1 MEQNWK
7 QTVKTYALITLGA
20 CITAAGVYLFKY
32 PNNFSTGGVSGL
44 SVILHALFPNITA
57 ADFASVINIVF
68 LLLGFLVLGRGT
80 GLHTVF
86 GTLVFSGALQLLQL
100 VFPMTEPLT
109 DQPLLELFFAV
120 ILPAFGSAILFN
132 VGASTGGTD
141 IIAMILKKLTNMD
154 IGRALLCS
162 DVLIAAS
169 TLFLFD
175 VRTGLYS
182 LLGLLLKSAL
192 VDSVIESLNRKKAVT
207 VVTDEPEKV
216 ATFIRETLNRS
227 STSWD
232 GEGDFTHQRRRV
244 LITALSRGQAVMLRH
259 YVYSVDP
266 HAFIMISNSS
276 EIFGKGFLRA

>member
-1 MEQNWK
+1 MTRKETCK
-7 QTVKTYALITLGA
+7 AYALMTLGSLT
-20 CITAAGVYLFKY
+20 TAAGVYLFKY

-44 SVILHALFPNITA
+44 SIILHALIP
-57 ADFASVINIVF
+57 SVSPATFVTIINVLF
-68 LLLGFLVLGRGT
+68 LILGFAILGRGF
-80 GLHTVF
+80 GVQTVYSS
-86 GTLVFSGALQLLQL
+86 LVFSGALQLFEI
-100 VFPMTEPLT
+100 VFPMTQPLT

-132 VGASTGGTD
+132 TGSSTGGTD
-141 IIAMILKKLTNMD
+141 IAAMILKKLTNMD

-162 DVLIAAS
+162 DVLIAGS

-175 VRTGLYS
+175 IKTGLYS

-207 VVTDEPEKV
+207 VVTDSPKEV
-216 ATFIRETLNRS
+216 ATFIAESLGRS

-232 GEGDFTHQRRRV
+232 GIGDFTHTRRRV
-244 LITALSRGQAVMLRH
+244 IITALNRGQAVLLRN

-276 EIFGKGFLRA
+276 EIFGKGFMRV